1 LVEVVDNTHQCSG
14 VNMYG
19 CCCLSVDF
27 C

>member
-1 LVEVVDNTHQCSG
+1 LVVVVDNTHQCSG